1 MEPSLLWYCHKRS
14 LGYGIYCLV
23 INNSS
28 HGKRMNVSRFLF
40 ENLLKKEMLRYFFDI
55 FLIARAPRTT
65 TLTPLSSC
73 TAGPR
78 LALVT

>member
-1 MEPSLLWYCHKRS
+1 M
-14 LGYGIYCLV
+14 
-23 INNSS
+23 
-28 HGKRMNVSRFLF
+28 SRFLF

-55 FLIARAPRTT
+55 FLIARAPRIT